1 MLASARGLYLAR
13 HLSTL
18 CNKELLLIIG
28 VALFPKLVAGRLYC
42 HTSLEVTPLLLM
54 PCLDQES
61 YIWPAQTLHSY
72 CHPWSGVIYGCHT
85 GFLSCAA
92 GWSENQLILWITE
105 LKMQNHDQFFS
116 LNPIGYA
123 LQFKTYVESLLRN
136 PKDSSAP
143 YTNKKIKRKQRP
155 TLLFLSVWVGTIYI
169 GRRRMASDSHQVQ
182 WSAIRNTKVQMKYKR
197 DTKMKSN
204 NLLFVKPS
212 GALSCQFDQLRRCPT
227 LIDWLID
234 WLVRWLIDWLIK

>member
-1 MLASARGLYLAR
+1 MA
-13 HLSTL
+13 
-18 CNKELLLIIG
+18 
-28 VALFPKLVAGRLYC
+28 
-42 HTSLEVTPLLLM
+42 
-54 PCLDQES
+54 
-61 YIWPAQTLHSY
+61 
-72 CHPWSGVIYGCHT
+72 VIQVSSHVQQ
-85 GFLSCAA
+85 A
-92 GWSENQLILWITE
+92 ENQLILWITE
-105 LKMQNHDQFFS
+105 LKMQNRHQFFS

-197 DTKMKSN
+197 GTKMKSN

-234 WLVRWLIDWLIK
+234 WLIGWLVHWLIDWLIK